1 MRIRFA
7 WGVAVAAA
15 LAGCGG
21 AGGPSLSAF
30 KTGFDDARV
39 SATQFGADLGQAIQ
53 TAPQRTNS
61 ELATEFQQ
69 LSTRATREA
78 AQLRRLD
85 PPAKYR
91 TQLSQ
96 VIAGFGTVTSDLHA
110 ISLAASA
117 GDVTSARNSTAKLVD
132 DVTHTRTLD
141 RALTAK
147 LGLRQ
152 S

>member
-21 AGGPSLSAF
+21 ASAPSLSAF
-30 KTGFDDARV
+30 KAGFDAARV
-39 SATQFGADLGQAIQ
+39 NATQLGADLGRAIQ

-69 LSTRATREA
+69 LSARAMREA
-78 AQLRRLD
+78 AQLRSLD

-96 VIAGFGTVTSDLHA
+96 VIAGFGTVTSDLH
-110 ISLAASA
+110 
-117 GDVTSARNSTAKLVD
+117 
-132 DVTHTRTLD
+132 
-141 RALTAK
+141 
-147 LGLRQ
+147 
-152 S
+152 

>member
-1 MRIRFA
+1 M
-7 WGVAVAAA
+7 
-15 LAGCGG
+15 GG
-21 AGGPSLSAF
+21 ATGPSLSAF
-30 KTGFDDARV
+30 KAGYNAARV
-39 SATQFGADLGQAIQ
+39 SATQFGADLGRAIQ

-78 AQLRRLD
+78 TQLRRLD

-91 TQLSQ
+91 TQLGQ
-96 VIAGFGTVTSDLHA
+96 VIAGFGTVRSDLHA
-110 ISLAASA
+110 ISVAASA
-117 GDVTSARNSTAKLVD
+117 GDVTSARNGAVKLVN
-132 DVTHTRTLD
+132 DVAHTRTLD